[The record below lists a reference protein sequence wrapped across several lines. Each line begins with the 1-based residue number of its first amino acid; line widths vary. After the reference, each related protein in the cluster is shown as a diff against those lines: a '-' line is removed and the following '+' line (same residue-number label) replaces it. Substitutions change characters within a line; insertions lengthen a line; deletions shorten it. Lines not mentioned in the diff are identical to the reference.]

1 MPEDFDQDLTPD
13 MNLGAGS
20 PICLALDQ
28 IKVQLQALLEE
39 IRRQA
44 KENSAGALNTRAF
57 ETEAIK
63 WITGLLRE
71 PDGYLERIAV
81 ALEAKI
87 TPPSSANFFP
97 LATSDESFIQF
108 GAASN
113 QEAHYDVAINVPFE
127 NYKKFQARYKSL
139 ADFGLRF
146 DKDTKCWIGNI
157 NQSTLE
163 RLRPLAG
170 EFGMKMEVKTR

>member
-28 IKVQLQALLEE
+28 IKIQLQALLEE

-63 WITGLLRE
+63 WITGMLRE
-71 PDGYLERIAV
+71 PNGYLERIAV
-81 ALEAKI
+81 ALEAKVAK
-87 TPPSSANFFP
+87 SSAQLFP
-97 LATSDESFIQF
+97 PATSDGGFVQF
-108 GAASN
+108 GVPFTQDMYN
-113 QEAHYDVAINVPFE
+113 DVEINVPFE
-127 NYKKFQARYKSL
+127 NYKKFQVRYKSL
-139 ADFGLRF
+139 SDFGLRF
-146 DKDTKCWIGNI
+146 DKDKKCWLGNI
-157 NQSTLE
+157 NHSTIE
-163 RLRPLAG
+163 RLRPLAM
-170 EFGMKMEVKTR
+170 EFGMKMEVKTG